1 MDGGKRPRACFTAR
15 PPKRDGKDSEWIQ
28 RRDRRETISVY
39 LGQKLVENAQNF
51 FVVAGEIE
59 ETDGVLQLAAF
70 FGVFR
75 DRVEDV
81 LNVAVKLVDD
91 AGSPD
96 AVVSLDAAEKKIKF
110 PSLQHQFAQ
119 TG

>member
-1 MDGGKRPRACFTAR
+1 MDGGKRSRPCFTAR
-15 PPKRDGKDSEWIQ
+15 PPKRDGQDSQWINH
-28 RRDRRETISVY
+28 RDRGETIWVY

-51 FVVAGEIE
+51 FVVAGEIK
-59 ETDGVLQLAAF
+59 ETDGVFQLAAF
-70 FGVFR
+70 LGVFR

-96 AVVSLDAAEKKIKF
+96 AVVSVDAAEKKIEF